1 MILQFILGL
10 VLGNLLEWIVHKYF
24 LHILGKKKA
33 SLFSFHWGIHHRK
46 ARKNK
51 FLDPTISAREIV
63 GVLFLCLLA
72 SPVMLISITTYTA
85 MFIHAMLYLVV
96 HNYAHNNPDW
106 CFKYL
111 RWHYDHH
118 MGKDQDKNWCVVHP
132 LMDYILGTRRKYEYK

>member
-1 MILQFILGL
+1 MILQFVLGL
-10 VLGNLLEWIVHKYF
+10 VFANLLEWIVHKYF
-24 LHILGKKKA
+24 LHTLGKKKA
-33 SLFSFHWGIHHRK
+33 SLFSFHWGVHHRK

-63 GVLFLCLLA
+63 GVLFLCLVT
-72 SPVMLISITTYTA
+72 SPIMFVSISTYTA
-85 MFIHAMLYLVV
+85 MFIHAIVYLVV
-96 HNYAHNNPDW
+96 HNYAHKNPDW